1 MNFNSLYNKLEI
13 IEEARAGR
21 FENLFQTGYLKKA
34 MMDKGVGVP
43 RPLVFQFIMDFLE
56 SKGLVPE
63 GTAFKGS
70 RYAAEAGE
78 FIKKLVDEG
87 MIKDEIAD
95 EFKEYTKNNLGDFIG
110 RKFQTTKHRT
120 GEFAKKQQMEGG
132 EERGKA
138 AGELRKVK
146 TAEELAA
153 EREAKKATK
162 GELESALGSLEKLET
177 QNNVIIAV
185 SLQGEP
191 FEPEKM
197 LSTITKMLKGY
208 GGTPVDLQYSDQPPG
223 VVVTFD
229 INSKWS
235 NVLDKKGIDGT
246 QQIITNGIANTTGLQ
261 PDEFDVSVGSPTTEL
276 MRSATEKAREQ
287 KAANQPRKKFD
298 ADTQGHAMGA
308 IEPDQ
313 SAEWFKNPSQD
324 EEEPVT
330 ENAKPKVQF
339 ISNKD
344 RFQPKTFWQKVAQ
357 QEMFY
362 R

>member
-21 FENLFQTGYLKKA
+21 FESLFQTGYLKKA

-56 SKGLVPE
+56 EKGLVPE

-95 EFKEYTKNNLGDFIG
+95 EFKEYTKNNLGNFIG
-110 RKFQTTKHRT
+110 RKFQSTKHRT

-138 AGELRKVK
+138 AGELRQVK
-146 TAEELAA
+146 SAEELAA
-153 EREAKKATK
+153 EKQAAIQAKKEA
-162 GELESALGSLEKLET
+162 EQARAEDIS
-177 QNNVIIAV
+177 
-185 SLQGEP
+185 P
-191 FEPEKM
+191 
-197 LSTITKMLKGY
+197 LSTIE
-208 GGTPVDLQYSDQPPG
+208 
-223 VVVTFD
+223 
-229 INSKWS
+229 
-235 NVLDKKGIDGT
+235 
-246 QQIITNGIANTTGLQ
+246 ANTTLIEIVGEEGIEIDSNKVKKFFTAANKGGDFSLDQ
-261 PDEFDVSVGSPTTEL
+261 ETPNMVDVEFTENDPIAKVVKKIGSDKVEASIKAALAKVLGITTDEFSVVVHEPTTIEFPQDEPRRRTFAQ
-276 MRSATEKAREQ
+276 RSGVDAEGYGLGTIAGDDSERRL
-287 KAANQPRKKFD
+287 ANPF
-298 ADTQGHAMGA
+298 
-308 IEPDQ
+308 E
-313 SAEWFKNPSQD
+313 D

-330 ENAKPKVQF
+330 ENTKPKVQF

-344 RFQPKTFWQKVAQ
+344 RFQPKTFWQKIAQ

>member
-153 EREAKKATK
+153 EREAKKEA
-162 GELESALGSLEKLET
+162 ERARAEDIS
-177 QNNVIIAV
+177 
-185 SLQGEP
+185 P
-191 FEPEKM
+191 
-197 LSTITKMLKGY
+197 LSTIE
-208 GGTPVDLQYSDQPPG
+208 
-223 VVVTFD
+223 
-229 INSKWS
+229 
-235 NVLDKKGIDGT
+235 
-246 QQIITNGIANTTGLQ
+246 ANTTLIEIVGEEGIEIDNEKVKKFFTAANKGGEFSVDQEAPNMIDIEFTENDPIAKVVKKIGSNKVEASIKASLAKMLGLSI
-261 PDEFDVSVGSPTTEL
+261 DEFSVVVHEPTTIEFPQDEPKRRTFAQ
-276 MRSATEKAREQ
+276 RSGVDTEGYGMGTIAGDDSERRL
-287 KAANQPRKKFD
+287 ANPF
-298 ADTQGHAMGA
+298 
-308 IEPDQ
+308 E
-313 SAEWFKNPSQD
+313 D